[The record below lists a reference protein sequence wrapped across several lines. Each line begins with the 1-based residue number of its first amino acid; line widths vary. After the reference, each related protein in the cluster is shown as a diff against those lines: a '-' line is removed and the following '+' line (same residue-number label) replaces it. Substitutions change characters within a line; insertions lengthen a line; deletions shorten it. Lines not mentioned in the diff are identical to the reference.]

1 MPQLSSARK
10 AAGGPFQGK
19 NGRSGQTAPMQTIEN
34 SYALLSTDRQTS
46 TANTILWQN
55 QHRY

>member
-34 SYALLSTDRQTS
+34 SCVLLPADRQTS
-46 TANTILWQN
+46 TTNTILWQN